1 MERLSLSPQVK
12 CVAMMDE
19 RFMLGLKN
27 ESGMGHSVDLKSFS
41 ISKVMG
47 GDKIDSGAYSV
58 WTVVHHP
65 SQSLL
70 TTSSPSC
77 PAMGICEKVFCCYP
91 WNFKKG
97 RSSTQWYYQYA
108 NDLCLFITYLWLLS
122 HFVDCSIHLHSSLAF
137 SLVTHM
143 TSPMKNDFR
152 PILCSVLLLI
162 SWSHLLIKNAT
173 LAQGRLLKSIL

>member
-58 WTVVHHP
+58 
-65 SQSLL
+65 
-70 TTSSPSC
+70 
-77 PAMGICEKVFCCYP
+77 
-91 WNFKKG
+91 
-97 RSSTQWYYQYA
+97 
-108 NDLCLFITYLWLLS
+108 
-122 HFVDCSIHLHSSLAF
+122 
-137 SLVTHM
+137 
-143 TSPMKNDFR
+143 
-152 PILCSVLLLI
+152 
-162 SWSHLLIKNAT
+162 
-173 LAQGRLLKSIL
+173 